1 MTIQIDKRELDSHI
15 KTLTSDTTT
24 LSQVTLSLKKGS
36 STSAVLDKYGEKA
49 KKISQLVKSY
59 TDLLNQDIVLIKQIE
74 GEFSDV
80 DENIGKRFGH

>member
-36 STSAVLDKYGEKA
+36 STSAVLDKYEEKA

-59 TDLLNQDIVLIKQIE
+59 TDLLNQDIVLIKQTE